1 MNSFK
6 IESKD
11 SGQRLDKYISRVIS
25 YAPKS
30 FIYKSLRNKDIRLNG
45 KKAEGNEILNTGDTV
60 LFRFP
65 DIQFKELSG
74 NNEKSRT
81 DVHDGRN
88 FGSDGPEISKYCRIV
103 FEDDDIIIADK
114 KSGILS
120 QKGVPD
126 DISLN
131 EVLLSYA
138 GGGDEMF
145 TPSVCNR
152 LDRNTSG
159 LITFAKTY
167 KGARE
172 LNGLFKDRE
181 VEKYYL
187 ALVLGEVK
195 EPAHV
200 YGTYS
205 KNESDNVVKIS
216 ITEPESGFETETS
229 YEPLEVK
236 VIKGKKVTLLKVRLH
251 TGKTHQIRATLSALG
266 YPIIGDHKYGTGES
280 SKLAK
285 RLMLHSYQM
294 IIPGRGTFTAE
305 NNDFL

>member
-1 MNSFK
+1 MNSFM

-11 SGQRLDKYISRVIS
+11 SGQRLDKYVSRILS
-25 YAPKS
+25 AAPKS

-45 KKAEGNEILNTGDTV
+45 KKAEGNEILTTGDTV

-65 DIQFKELSG
+65 DIQYKELSG
-74 NNEKSRT
+74 EKNNKLKNHERKVLFPDEESIT
-81 DVHDGRN
+81 
-88 FGSDGPEISKYCRIV
+88 KYCKIV

-114 KSGILS
+114 KCGVLS
-120 QKGVPD
+120 QKSAPD
-126 DISLN
+126 DISIN
-131 EVLLSYA
+131 EVLLSYV

-172 LNGLFKDRE
+172 LNGLFKGRE
-181 VEKYYL
+181 LQKYYL
-187 ALVLGEVK
+187 ALVLGEVT
-195 EPAHV
+195 ESLHV
-200 YGTYS
+200 YGTFS
-205 KNESDNVVKIS
+205 KDEKENRVSIS
-216 ITEPESGFETETS
+216 LIEPQSGFETETS
-229 YEPLEVK
+229 FEPLVVK
-236 VIKGKKVTLLKVRLH
+236 EIEGIKATLLKVRLY
-251 TGKTHQIRATLSALG
+251 TGKNHQIRATLSALG
-266 YPIIGDHKYGTGES
+266 YPVIGDHKYGTGES